1 VQSGDTVLEIG
12 TGTGY
17 MTALLASLAQ
27 HVHSVDIQPEFTR
40 GAGRQLAAAGITN
53 VTLDTG
59 DAARG
64 WDKQG
69 PVDIIVIT
77 GSLPVLPDAFP
88 NLLKPGGR
96 LIAVVGE
103 APVMQA
109 RLITCTQVG
118 EYATVTL
125 FETCIPPLKNAL
137 QPQRFVF

>member
-1 VQSGDTVLEIG
+1 V
-12 TGTGY
+12 Y
-17 MTALLASLAQ
+17 
-27 HVHSVDIQPEFTR
+27 SVDIQPEFTAN
-40 GAGRQLAAAGITN
+40 AGRQLAAAGITN

-69 PVDIIVIT
+69 PVDVIMIT
-77 GSLPVLPDAFP
+77 GSLPLLPDAFP
-88 NLLKPGGR
+88 SLLKPGGR
-96 LIAVVGE
+96 LIAVVGQPP
-103 APVMQA
+103 AMQT
-109 RLITCTQVG
+109 RLITCALAG